1 MWLVRNI
8 DDTLILYQNKPVRTK
23 KGWEE
28 GGKYFIVGE
37 FPLENVPAFI
47 EQQEWKA
54 APLQIKFEI
63 KNKLN
68 FITKLLLF

>member
-28 GGKYFIVGE
+28 GGKYFIIGE
-37 FPLENVPAFI
+37 FPFENVPAFM
-47 EQQEWKA
+47 EQQQWKDT
-54 APLQIKFEI
+54 PL
-63 KNKLN
+63 
-68 FITKLLLF
+68 

>member
-28 GGKYFIVGE
+28 GGKYFIIGD
-37 FPLENVPAFI
+37 FPSENVPAFM
-47 EQQEWKA
+47 EQQQWNDAQSHVKCELKKA
-54 APLQIKFEI
+54 
-63 KNKLN
+63 
-68 FITKLLLF
+68 